1 MNAVWDWLIRLGLR
15 REMGMSEQTGGSG
28 SYGCGEKGQGSL
40 KRERRKVWGHR
51 TELGKHQYFKSL
63 VERETDFK
71 ILLRETHPGVS
82 NVGQRSGI
90 SR

>member
-1 MNAVWDWLIRLGLR
+1 M
-15 REMGMSEQTGGSG
+15 
-28 SYGCGEKGQGSL
+28 
-40 KRERRKVWGHR
+40 
-51 TELGKHQYFKSL
+51 ELGKHQYFKSL

-71 ILLRETHPGVS
+71 ILLRKTHPGVS